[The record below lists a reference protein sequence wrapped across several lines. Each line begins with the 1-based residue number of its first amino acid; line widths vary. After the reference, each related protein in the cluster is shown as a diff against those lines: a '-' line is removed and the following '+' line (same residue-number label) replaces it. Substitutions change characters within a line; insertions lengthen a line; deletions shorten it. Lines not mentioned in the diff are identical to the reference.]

1 MKIGIWLEILM
12 EELVKTKSNVI
23 IYFIRKGD
31 CMKVKKVSRSID
43 IDVLLEIIR
52 KREEYKENSQ
62 NGLVILL
69 NGAWGSGKSTFL
81 KELEEK
87 INECDDMQLFIN
99 YNAYEYDFYETP
111 YIPFFASL
119 ENKLKLGKEL
129 DKLVKLTGK
138 NLGKG
143 ILTSLYAMVNGFY
156 KKKFDIDLNDI
167 KDNILGIDNESYKKD
182 FDDFISCKK
191 KIKSKLKK
199 SCSKKPQIF
208 IVDEL
213 DRCKPTF
220 AINTL
225 EIIKHFFDVENC
237 IFIVSVDKLQLE
249 ESAKTIFGQEMD
261 SEKYFSKFF
270 DYQYNL
276 LPIKFY
282 ETVDTSNIY
291 NLNKIVKEI
300 SELFQVLNVSLRDSN
315 KIFNEFVSKY
325 KIYNTEE
332 TFVDKKWTEQ
342 QCYIVTFLLI
352 LKYTDLLF
360 YTELM
365 NGNYNRYITK
375 IKDEISKTSNNY
387 SKLLKHKIDEK
398 HTYSSFLSKL
408 DLYLDEEYIDVGKA
422 YGTFLTYEHDDNDFT
437 RKQQRARDMHHY
449 IPQVEPDKTFKENIQ
464 KIIN

>member
-1 MKIGIWLEILM
+1 
-12 EELVKTKSNVI
+12 
-23 IYFIRKGD
+23 
-31 CMKVKKVSRSID
+31 MKVKKVSRSID

-62 NGLVILL
+62 NGLVVLL
-69 NGAWGSGKSTFL
+69 NGAWGSGKSAFL

-167 KDNILGIDNESYKKD
+167 KDNILVIDNESYKKD

-191 KIKSKLKK
+191 KIESKLKK

-213 DRCKPTF
+213 DRCKPSF
-220 AINTL
+220 AIDTL

-291 NLNKIVKEI
+291 NLDKIVKEI

-332 TFVDKKWTEQ
+332 TSADEKWTEQ

-408 DLYLDEEYIDVGKA
+408 DLYLEEEYIDVGKA
-422 YGTFLTYEHDDNDFT
+422 YGTFWTYEHDDNDFT
-437 RKQQRARDMHHY
+437 RKQQRAKDMHHY

>member
-1 MKIGIWLEILM
+1 M
-12 EELVKTKSNVI
+12 EELVKTKINVI

-62 NGLVILL
+62 NGLVVLL

-87 INECDDMQLFIN
+87 IGDCDDMQLFIN
-99 YNAYEYDFYETP
+99 YNAYEFDFYETP

-191 KIKSKLKK
+191 KIESKLKK

-213 DRCKPTF
+213 DRCKPSF
-220 AINTL
+220 AIDTL

-291 NLNKIVKEI
+291 NLDKIVKEI

-332 TFVDKKWTEQ
+332 TSADEKWTEQ

-408 DLYLDEEYIDVGKA
+408 DLYLEEEYIDVGKA
-422 YGTFLTYEHDDNDFT
+422 YGTFWTYEHDDNDY
-437 RKQQRARDMHHY
+437 H
-449 IPQVEPDKTFKENIQ
+449 
-464 KIIN
+464 

>member
-1 MKIGIWLEILM
+1 
-12 EELVKTKSNVI
+12 
-23 IYFIRKGD
+23 
-31 CMKVKKVSRSID
+31 MKVKNVCRDID
-43 IDVLLEIIR
+43 VDVLLEIIR

-69 NGAWGSGKSTFL
+69 NGSWGSGKSTFL
-81 KELEEK
+81 KQLEEK
-87 INECDDMQLFIN
+87 ISKCNDVKLFIN

-111 YIPFFASL
+111 YIPFFSSIEDKL
-119 ENKLKLGKEL
+119 ELGKDL
-129 DKLVKLTGK
+129 DKIVKLTGK
-138 NLGKG
+138 NFGKG
-143 ILTSLYAMVNGFY
+143 FLVSLYAMINSIY
-156 KKKFDIDLNDI
+156 KKNFDIDLNDI

-191 KIKSKLKK
+191 NIKAKLKK

-213 DRCKPTF
+213 DRCKPSF
-220 AINTL
+220 AIDTL

-249 ESAKTIFGQEMD
+249 ESVKTIFGQEMD

-291 NLNKIVKEI
+291 NLDKIVKEI
-300 SELFQVLNVSLRDSN
+300 SEIFQILNISLRDAN

-325 KIYNTEE
+325 KLYNNGE
-332 TFVDKKWTEQ
+332 TLEDKKWTEQ
-342 QCYIVTFLLI
+342 QCYIVTFLLT

-365 NGNYNRYITK
+365 NGNYSKYITK
-375 IKDEISKTSNNY
+375 IKDDVSGASNNY
-387 SKLLKHKIDEK
+387 YKLLNHEIDDK
-398 HTYSSFLSKL
+398 HTYSSFLTKL
-408 DLYLDEEYIDVGKA
+408 NSYLDSEYIDVKKV
-422 YGTFLTYEHDDNDFT
+422 YGTYWNFENEDNEFT
-437 RKQQRARDMHHY
+437 RKQKISKDMYRY
-449 IPQVEPDKTFKENIQ
+449 IPQIEPNKTFKENIQ

>member
-1 MKIGIWLEILM
+1 M
-12 EELVKTKSNVI
+12 EELRKRSFNDI

-31 CMKVKKVSRSID
+31 SMKVKKVCRDID
-43 IDVLLEIIR
+43 VDVLLEIIR

-69 NGAWGSGKSTFL
+69 NGSWGSGKSTFL
-81 KELEEK
+81 KQLEEK
-87 INECDDMQLFIN
+87 IIECDDVQLFIN

-111 YIPFFASL
+111 YIPFFSSI
-119 ENKLKLGKEL
+119 EDKLKLGKDLE
-129 DKLVKLTGK
+129 KIIKLTGK
-138 NLGKG
+138 NFGKG
-143 ILTSLYAMVNGFY
+143 ILVSLYAMINGIY
-156 KKKFDIDLNDI
+156 KKNFDIDLNDV

-182 FDDFISCKK
+182 FDDFILCKK
-191 KIKSKLKK
+191 NIKVKLKE

-213 DRCKPTF
+213 DRCKPSF
-220 AINTL
+220 AIDTL

-237 IFIVSVDKLQLE
+237 IFIVAVDKLQLE

-282 ETVDTSNIY
+282 ETVDTSDIY
-291 NLNKIVKEI
+291 NLDKIVKEI
-300 SELFQVLNVSLRDSN
+300 SEMFQILNISLRDAN

-325 KIYNTEE
+325 KIYNNGEILEE
-332 TFVDKKWTEQ
+332 KKWTEQ
-342 QCYIVTFLLI
+342 QCYIVTFLLT

-365 NGNYNRYITK
+365 NGNYNKYITK
-375 IKDEISKTSNNY
+375 IKDDVSGASNNY
-387 SKLLKHKIDEK
+387 YKLLNRKIDDK
-398 HTYSSFLSKL
+398 YTYSSFLTKL
-408 DLYLDEEYIDVGKA
+408 TSYLENEYFDVDKA
-422 YGTFLTYEHDDNDFT
+422 YGTYWPYEHEDNEFT
-437 RKQQRARDMHHY
+437 RKQERAREMHHY
-449 IPQVEPDKTFKENIQ
+449 IPQVEPNKTFKENIQ

>member
-1 MKIGIWLEILM
+1 
-12 EELVKTKSNVI
+12 
-23 IYFIRKGD
+23 
-31 CMKVKKVSRSID
+31 
-43 IDVLLEIIR
+43 
-52 KREEYKENSQ
+52 
-62 NGLVILL
+62 L
-69 NGAWGSGKSTFL
+69 NGAWGSGKSAFL

-167 KDNILGIDNESYKKD
+167 KDNILVIDNESYKKD

-191 KIKSKLKK
+191 KIESKLKK

-213 DRCKPTF
+213 DRCKPSF
-220 AINTL
+220 AIDTL

-291 NLNKIVKEI
+291 NLDKIVKEI

-332 TFVDKKWTEQ
+332 TSADEKWTEQ

-408 DLYLDEEYIDVGKA
+408 DLYLEEEYIDVGKA
-422 YGTFLTYEHDDNDFT
+422 YGTFWTYEHDDNDFT
-437 RKQQRARDMHHY
+437 RKQQRAKDMHHY